1 MTKKD
6 FKERASVHHY
16 GKRQS
21 GGVLAV
27 FFDWKTTE
35 NSNGFKYCIFARM
48 VNARQN
54 ELLDMLKDF
63 IEGRIED
70 TPWYV
75 QLIIAPTEE
84 QRFKVP
90 LDSGGLNRLV
100 KYEFK
105 PTEV

>member
-1 MTKKD
+1 MTKKE

-16 GKRQS
+16 GKRTR
-21 GGVLAV
+21 GGILAI
-27 FFDWKTTE
+27 FFDWKSSE
-35 NSNGFKYCIFARM
+35 NAHGFKYCIFARM
-48 VNARQN
+48 ENATQI
-54 ELLDMLKDF
+54 ELLNILKDF

-70 TPWYV
+70 TPWWI

-90 LDSGGLNRLV
+90 LSSGGLNGLV

>member
-6 FKERASVHHY
+6 FKEIASVHHY
-16 GKRQS
+16 GKRTR
-21 GGVLAV
+21 GGLLAI
-27 FFDWKTTE
+27 FFDWKTTK

-48 VNARQN
+48 ENATQKD
-54 ELLDMLKDF
+54 LLDMLKDF

-70 TPWYV
+70 VPWYI

-90 LDSGGLNRLV
+90 LSSGGLNSLV
-100 KYEFK
+100 KHEYK
-105 PTEV
+105 PTTV